1 MKGLEVRLR
10 LRDYLLFLLPLGF
23 LTLGQGA
30 AKAGAMSGQGEWY
43 LVSYTAL
50 ILRGLVWIVVLRR
63 FPLSLAYPMM
73 SLGYLSVLILSV
85 LVFSEPV
92 PRGAWIG
99 IPLILLGVGLIQTHN
114 GAANGR

>member
-1 MKGLEVRLR
+1 VNGLEVRLWS
-10 LRDYLLFLLPLGF
+10 RDYLLFLLPLGF

-30 AKAGAMSGQGEWY
+30 AKVGAMTGQGEWY
-43 LVSYTAL
+43 LVSYAAL
-50 ILRGLVWIVVLRR
+50 LLRGLVWIVVLRR

-92 PRGAWIG
+92 PRGAWVG
-99 IPLILLGVGLIQTHN
+99 IPLILLGVGLIQTRE
-114 GAANGR
+114 GAAGGR